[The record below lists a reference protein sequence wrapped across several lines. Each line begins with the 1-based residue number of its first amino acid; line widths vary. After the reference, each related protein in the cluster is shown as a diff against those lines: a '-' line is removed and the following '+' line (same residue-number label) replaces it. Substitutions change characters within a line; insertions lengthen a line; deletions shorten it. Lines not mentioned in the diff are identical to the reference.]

1 MKNTVQTIIDFILDC
16 LWVAT
21 SLWLF
26 VNPLVFIAPWVV
38 VTVLI
43 FINANKKNRG
53 KYGNKRGY

>member
-1 MKNTVQTIIDFILDC
+1 MKNTVQTIIDFTLDC

-21 SLWLF
+21 SLWLL
-26 VNPLVFIAPWVV
+26 VSPLVFIAPWII
-38 VTVLI
+38 VTALI